1 MTYQSLADSC
11 ERRASAT
18 CFASF
23 GLTTYI
29 PKPSGDED
37 LAPALL
43 TDDGVR
49 RAIGVTSLELATLT
63 EMPRALVSMMSSVD
77 GRLPAPFLSPRTAF
91 NAEPTTFERP
101 IVDAGSG
108 PGGERQSL
116 RKVRQQRRRW
126 PLPRETP
133 DSPGLPYGEN
143 LETGDAF
150 DPALQASSSIII
162 GGEQKQASTTD
173 DVRRACEPLRARP
186 APDARR
192 RKALCHPS
200 HGPTSKACAEAQ

>member
-1 MTYQSLADSC
+1 M
-11 ERRASAT
+11 
-18 CFASF
+18 
-23 GLTTYI
+23 TTYI

-116 RKVRQQRRRW
+116 PTKSAATT
-126 PLPRETP
+126 PEMAAPPRDSP
-133 DSPGLPYGEN
+133 DSPGLPHGEN
-143 LETGDAF
+143 LERETPSI
-150 DPALQASSSIII
+150 DPALQASSSIIL